1 MIDKSLTVQRD
12 LQKQSWTM
20 ADDTT
25 PAADN
30 KSDDCDNQAVTA
42 DDGSMPLTPKS
53 AKYEPLRSLC
63 DLKTTRDLTNDGVR
77 DLLRRYTR
85 DHGLEVVRLGALEDM
100 SGLNDAFNRYRL
112 FDN

>member
-1 MIDKSLTVQRD
+1 MPSFDEFWTSRRKSILAKPEV
-12 LQKQSWTM
+12 SCGWI
-20 ADDTT
+20 
-25 PAADN
+25 
-30 KSDDCDNQAVTA
+30 KSTSGAKSKTRQMTA
-42 DDGSMPLTPKS
+42 LTPKS

>member
-1 MIDKSLTVQRD
+1 
-12 LQKQSWTM
+12 
-20 ADDTT
+20 
-25 PAADN
+25 
-30 KSDDCDNQAVTA
+30 
-42 DDGSMPLTPKS
+42 MPLTPKS

-112 FDN
+112 FDNYLISFNPIPTSQGRNQPLYERHVTKSGLFVH

>member
-1 MIDKSLTVQRD
+1 M
-12 LQKQSWTM
+12 
-20 ADDTT
+20 
-25 PAADN
+25 
-30 KSDDCDNQAVTA
+30 TA
-42 DDGSMPLTPKS
+42 LTPKS

-112 FDN
+112 FDNYRISFNNVRGHQLN

>member
-1 MIDKSLTVQRD
+1 MYFFSVK
-12 LQKQSWTM
+12 LQYAINAKKVLE
-20 ADDTT
+20 T
-25 PAADN
+25 PFFDN
-30 KSDDCDNQAVTA
+30 MYFFLSNC
-42 DDGSMPLTPKS
+42 S